1 MITRLI
7 ASLHWLYLARN
18 SGAAMVEF
26 AITAPFMV
34 VLALGVADYG
44 ALMNA
49 SASLE
54 GATRAVAEYV
64 RDAPECALTG
74 LTSSTCFTGINGLV
88 STLQSNNT
96 SLASATFTVPLVGNV
111 PLSTK
116 NLLTTSGNYC
126 TCTDGTAVS
135 CSTGTCNV
143 SGDTRVLQYIQ
154 ILAKQSINPLV
165 SYGTY
170 TSAQPLN
177 ANTTTRIQ

>member
-1 MITRLI
+1 MIERLI
-7 ASLHWLYLARN
+7 GSLRRLYSVRDT
-18 SGAAMVEF
+18 GAAVVEF

-34 VLALGVADYG
+34 VLVLGVADYG

-64 RDAPECALTG
+64 RDAPQCALTG
-74 LTSSTCFTGINGLV
+74 LTSSNCLTGINGLV
-88 STLQSNNT
+88 STLQSNNS
-96 SLASATFTVPLVGNV
+96 SLSSATFTVPSVGNV

-116 NLLTTSGNYC
+116 NVLTTPANYC
-126 TCTDGTAVS
+126 SCTDGTAAS

-143 SGDTRVLQYIQ
+143 SGDTRVLQYIKVT
-154 ILAKQSINPLV
+154 ATQSISPLV